1 MKKFSKWI
9 SKHNKIVLIITV
21 ILLVPSIFGFI
32 NTRINYDILS
42 YLPQELESVKGQNI
56 LEDVYSD
63 AATGLLIIDGMK
75 SKDIVDIKEKIKKVN
90 GVDDAIWIDD
100 ALDISIPK
108 DILPD
113 AIKNQLFSGDST
125 MLIIKYKGSTADEGT
140 LKAIGEIKTIM
151 NKQCFFSGMSAI
163 MEDTKNLADKE
174 APFYVVLA
182 VFISLI
188 ILILTMESTAVP
200 VIFLIS
206 IGIGI
211 LFNMGTNIFLGEI
224 SYITKALAAVLQLG
238 VTMDYS
244 IFLMHRYDEE
254 LLKHEEKEDAM
265 AQAISSTML
274 SISGSS
280 LTTIAGFLAL
290 CAMDLTLGTDIG
302 IVMAK
307 GVIIGVITAVTVLP
321 ALILTFDK
329 LIHRFK
335 HKTIIPNF
343 NKLSKIVTTHYKI
356 IIAIFF
362 ILLIPAIYGSN
373 HTKVYYNLDKTL
385 PKDMP
390 SIVATNKLKDKFNM
404 MTTHFILV
412 KDDIKPY
419 KAKEMEERIEKID
432 GITNVIGYDKIL
444 GPVIPEEFIP
454 ENIRNIFKSGGYNLI
469 LANSQYKAATDE
481 ENNQIDNINKIIKE
495 YDQNGVVAGEGAL
508 TKDLITTSDRDF
520 KMVSLYSI
528 IAIFLI
534 ILVVFKSISIPV
546 LLVSAIEFA
555 IFINMGIPYFTGTTI
570 PFIASIVIGTIQLG
584 ATVDYAILLTSR
596 FREELRNGHEKHEA
610 ILIAVEESA
619 KSIVTSGLTFFGAT
633 GAVALVSD
641 MALIRSLCFLI
652 SRGAIISMAVILLIL
667 PSFLLVLEGLINKT
681 SIKWK
686 VN

>member
-151 NKQCFFSGMSAI
+151 NKQCFLSGMSAI

-444 GPVIPEEFIP
+444 GPAIPEEFIP

-481 ENNQIDNINKIIKE
+481 ENNQIDNINEIIKE

-534 ILVVFKSISIPV
+534 ILVVFKSISIPI

>member
-151 NKQCFFSGMSAI
+151 NKQCFLSGMSAI

-444 GPVIPEEFIP
+444 GPAIPEEFIP

-481 ENNQIDNINKIIKE
+481 ENNQIDNINEIIKE
-495 YDQNGVVAGEGAL
+495 YDQNGVIAGEGAL

>member
-151 NKQCFFSGMSAI
+151 NKQCFLSGMSAI

-254 LLKHEEKEDAM
+254 LLKHKEKEDAM

-444 GPVIPEEFIP
+444 GPAIPEEFIP

-481 ENNQIDNINKIIKE
+481 ENNQIDNINEIIKE

-534 ILVVFKSISIPV
+534 ILVVFKSISIPI

>member
-1 MKKFSKWI
+1 MKKFSEWI
-9 SKHNKIVLIITV
+9 SKHNKIVLLITV

-140 LKAIGEIKTIM
+140 LKAIGDIKNIM
-151 NKQCFFSGMSAI
+151 NKQCFLSGMSAI

-182 VFISLI
+182 VCISLV

-200 VIFLIS
+200 AIFLIS

-254 LLKHEEKEDAM
+254 LLKHEKKEEAM
-265 AQAISSTML
+265 SQAISSTML

-343 NKLSKIVTTHYKI
+343 NKLSKVVTTHYKV

-373 HTKVYYNLDKTL
+373 HAKVYYNLDKTL

-444 GPVIPEEFIP
+444 GPAIPEEFIP

-481 ENNQIDNINKIIKE
+481 ENNQIDSINEIIKE

-534 ILVVFKSISIPV
+534 ILIVFKSISIPV

-641 MALIRSLCFLI
+641 MDLIRSLCFLI

>member
-125 MLIIKYKGSTADEGT
+125 MLIIKYKGSTADEST

-151 NKQCFFSGMSAI
+151 NKQCFLSGMSAI

-174 APFYVVLA
+174 APFYVALA

-329 LIHRFK
+329 LIHTFK

-343 NKLSKIVTTHYKI
+343 NKLSKVVTTHYKV

-444 GPVIPEEFIP
+444 GPAIPEEFIP

-481 ENNQIDNINKIIKE
+481 ENNQIDSINEIIKE

-641 MALIRSLCFLI
+641 MALIKSLCFLI

>member
-75 SKDIVDIKEKIKKVN
+75 SKDIVDIKEKIKKAN

-151 NKQCFFSGMSAI
+151 NKQCFLSGMSAI

-444 GPVIPEEFIP
+444 GPAIPEEFIP
-454 ENIRNIFKSGGYNLI
+454 ENIRNIFKSSGYNLI

-481 ENNQIDNINKIIKE
+481 ENNQIDNINEIIKE

>member
-151 NKQCFFSGMSAI
+151 NKQCFLSGMSAI

-244 IFLMHRYDEE
+244 IFLMHRYNEE

-444 GPVIPEEFIP
+444 GPAIPEEFIP

-481 ENNQIDNINKIIKE
+481 ENNQIDNINEIIKE

>member
-151 NKQCFFSGMSAI
+151 NKQCFLSGMSAI

-343 NKLSKIVTTHYKI
+343 NKLSKIVTTHYQQYMVQI
-356 IIAIFF
+356 IQ
-362 ILLIPAIYGSN
+362 
-373 HTKVYYNLDKTL
+373 
-385 PKDMP
+385 
-390 SIVATNKLKDKFNM
+390 KF
-404 MTTHFILV
+404 T
-412 KDDIKPY
+412 
-419 KAKEMEERIEKID
+419 
-432 GITNVIGYDKIL
+432 IT
-444 GPVIPEEFIP
+444 
-454 ENIRNIFKSGGYNLI
+454 
-469 LANSQYKAATDE
+469 
-481 ENNQIDNINKIIKE
+481 
-495 YDQNGVVAGEGAL
+495 
-508 TKDLITTSDRDF
+508 
-520 KMVSLYSI
+520 
-528 IAIFLI
+528 
-534 ILVVFKSISIPV
+534 
-546 LLVSAIEFA
+546 
-555 IFINMGIPYFTGTTI
+555 
-570 PFIASIVIGTIQLG
+570 
-584 ATVDYAILLTSR
+584 
-596 FREELRNGHEKHEA
+596 
-610 ILIAVEESA
+610 
-619 KSIVTSGLTFFGAT
+619 
-633 GAVALVSD
+633 
-641 MALIRSLCFLI
+641 
-652 SRGAIISMAVILLIL
+652 
-667 PSFLLVLEGLINKT
+667 
-681 SIKWK
+681 
-686 VN
+686 

>member
-151 NKQCFFSGMSAI
+151 NKQCFLSGMSAI

>member
-90 GVDDAIWIDD
+90 GVDDVIWIDD

-151 NKQCFFSGMSAI
+151 NKQCFLSGMSAI

-444 GPVIPEEFIP
+444 GPAIPEEFIP

-596 FREELRNGHEKHEA
+596 FREELRNGYEKHEA

>member
-125 MLIIKYKGSTADEGT
+125 MLIIKYKGSTADEST

-151 NKQCFFSGMSAI
+151 NKQCFLSGMSAI

-444 GPVIPEEFIP
+444 GPAIPEEFIP

-481 ENNQIDNINKIIKE
+481 ENNQIDNINEIIKE
-495 YDQNGVVAGEGAL
+495 YDPNGVVAGEGAL

>member
-151 NKQCFFSGMSAI
+151 NKQCFLSGMSAI

-481 ENNQIDNINKIIKE
+481 ENNQIDSINEIIKE

-596 FREELRNGHEKHEA
+596 FREELRKGHEKHEA

>member
-151 NKQCFFSGMSAI
+151 NKQCFLSGMSAI

-290 CAMDLTLGTDIG
+290 CTMDLTLGTDIG

-596 FREELRNGHEKHEA
+596 FREELRKGHEKHEA

>member
-1 MKKFSKWI
+1 
-9 SKHNKIVLIITV
+9 
-21 ILLVPSIFGFI
+21 
-32 NTRINYDILS
+32 
-42 YLPQELESVKGQNI
+42 
-56 LEDVYSD
+56 
-63 AATGLLIIDGMK
+63 
-75 SKDIVDIKEKIKKVN
+75 
-90 GVDDAIWIDD
+90 
-100 ALDISIPK
+100 
-108 DILPD
+108 
-113 AIKNQLFSGDST
+113 
-125 MLIIKYKGSTADEGT
+125 
-140 LKAIGEIKTIM
+140 
-151 NKQCFFSGMSAI
+151 
-163 MEDTKNLADKE
+163 
-174 APFYVVLA
+174 
-182 VFISLI
+182 
-188 ILILTMESTAVP
+188 
-200 VIFLIS
+200 
-206 IGIGI
+206 
-211 LFNMGTNIFLGEI
+211 MGTNIFLGEI

-444 GPVIPEEFIP
+444 GPAIPEEFIP

-481 ENNQIDNINKIIKE
+481 ENNQIDNINEIIKE
-495 YDQNGVVAGEGAL
+495 YDQNGVIAGEGAL

>member
-151 NKQCFFSGMSAI
+151 NKQCFLSGMSAI

-444 GPVIPEEFIP
+444 GPAIPEEFIP

-481 ENNQIDNINKIIKE
+481 ENNQIDSINEIIKE
-495 YDQNGVVAGEGAL
+495 YDPNGVVAGEGAL

>member
-151 NKQCFFSGMSAI
+151 NKQCFLSGMSAI

-444 GPVIPEEFIP
+444 GPAIPEEFIP

-534 ILVVFKSISIPV
+534 ILVVFKSISIPI